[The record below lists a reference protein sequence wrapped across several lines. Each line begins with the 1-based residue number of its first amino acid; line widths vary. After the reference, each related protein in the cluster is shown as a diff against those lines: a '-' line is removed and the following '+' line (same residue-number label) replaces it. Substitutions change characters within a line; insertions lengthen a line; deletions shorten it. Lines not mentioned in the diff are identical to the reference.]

1 MNKYLLCCLTVF
13 INYAA
18 YADVTFD
25 TSYGQNIMKISNDTE
40 INLGY
45 IKAQSADKFEISN
58 STIEVDNFSDWQ
70 NWNANV
76 ELSNVTLQLNTADG
90 IEDGVKLNHF
100 SDTNT
105 GNVTIKNSSSLYKTY
120 LESYSGDV
128 FLHLQ
133 KVTDDYQKVFDD
145 SDPHGKFIE
154 SIRDDNPNDKMLD
167 AMDAAENEAQ
177 INSIMNSS
185 YHFNPL
191 ILTRPIKTINRAEI
205 INLSLNADGIG
216 ANVGYMVSDK
226 TNNFSGHLYFG
237 SKYNDFYFN
246 IKINLNKFSY
256 KDSLNEFSG
265 FMYGVNLHAKQYLS
279 NFWLDGLT
287 GLNQTLF
294 DTDGIYQNGN
304 VSRDPKAVS
313 GYARFAI
320 GYDFIKITD
329 FVLSPFAGFVYQKSK
344 IMNMADADSGVL
356 VGGIGKYNFVIDGI
370 KYEYGVSVTSDEKLN
385 WHVGGNI
392 GFASIVD
399 NIGASI
405 NIDVFKDE
413 FDDINYKLSTNAKIQ
428 F

>member
-45 IKAQSADKFEISN
+45 IKVQSADKFEISN

-279 NFWLDGLT
+279 N
-287 GLNQTLF
+287 
-294 DTDGIYQNGN
+294 
-304 VSRDPKAVS
+304 S
-313 GYARFAI
+313 
-320 GYDFIKITD
+320 
-329 FVLSPFAGFVYQKSK
+329 
-344 IMNMADADSGVL
+344 
-356 VGGIGKYNFVIDGI
+356 
-370 KYEYGVSVTSDEKLN
+370 
-385 WHVGGNI
+385 
-392 GFASIVD
+392 ASI
-399 NIGASI
+399 
-405 NIDVFKDE
+405 
-413 FDDINYKLSTNAKIQ
+413 
-428 F
+428 